1 MMKLI
6 CLDVHYRDLDATAAG
21 IVFEHWN
28 DGSPLLEL
36 TTTISPIAAYESGKF
51 YRRELPCLQAVLG
64 LISDP
69 LDVIIVDGFVWL
81 EQGSPGLGG
90 HLYAA
95 LNEAVPVVGVAK
107 TKFLGA
113 ALVAE
118 VFRGTSKSPLYV
130 SAAGMELDE
139 AAQFIQNMHGP
150 YRIPTLL
157 KRVDQLCRKTSG

>member
-1 MMKLI
+1 MKLI

-21 IVFEHWN
+21 VVFEHWN
-28 DGSPLLEL
+28 DASPHLEL

-51 YRRELPCLQAVLG
+51 YRRELPCLQAILD

-69 LDVIIVDGFVWL
+69 LDVILVDGFVWL
-81 EQGSPGLGG
+81 EHGAPGLGG

-95 LNEAVPVVGVAK
+95 LNTAIPVIGVAK

-113 ALVAE
+113 TSVVE
-118 VFRGTSKSPLYV
+118 VFRGASKTPLYV

-139 AAQFIQNMHGP
+139 AVQAIQHMHGP

-157 KRVDQLCRKTSG
+157 KRVDQLSRQTSG